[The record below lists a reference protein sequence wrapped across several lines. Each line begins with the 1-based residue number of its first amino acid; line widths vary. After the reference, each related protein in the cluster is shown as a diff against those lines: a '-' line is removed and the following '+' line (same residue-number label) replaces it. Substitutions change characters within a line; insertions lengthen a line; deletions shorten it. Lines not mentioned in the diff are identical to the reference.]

1 MIPEI
6 KSGAC
11 RMCNTQTSTTA
22 RLPDGIDPDEVIVP
36 DGSYL
41 QKWDGEKWDDYT
53 RPTLKELLTDGLAL
67 THKATD
73 RFTDALKRID
83 EL

>member
-11 RMCNTQTSTTA
+11 RMCNTQTATTA

-41 QKWDGEKWDDYT
+41 QRWDGEKWSDYI
-53 RPTLKELLTDGLAL
+53 RPTTVELLDEAAVFMDAGMDCILLA
-67 THKATD
+67 
-73 RFTDALKRID
+73 RKRLE